1 MDDNRMIESEGRS
14 RRHFTVDYWL
24 AAAIAVAAC
33 LSLYGIWN
41 EAYSNTYYT
50 TAVGSMLQSW
60 HNFFFGS
67 LDSAGSVT
75 VDKPPLVLWI
85 QTAFAFVF
93 GLHGWSVILPQ
104 ALAFIATVPL
114 IYLCVKPTF
123 GTLAARCAAIAMAL
137 TPVAVS
143 VARTNNMDAMVV
155 FALVLA
161 AWFLLRGIREQRT
174 GSLIAAFA
182 LIGVA
187 FNMKMLQA
195 YMVLPAFFLLYVLG
209 VRWLR
214 TARKYSILAVC
225 TGVMLLIS
233 VSWAVVVDAIP
244 ADKRPYI
251 GSSETNSVLEL
262 AFGYNG
268 VSRLTGDNIGGP
280 NGTGTKII
288 DPGSGD
294 AGQNGGGQLQEN
306 PPQGTNPSNE
316 DGRMRMGGSGMD
328 IEPGM
333 PGDVAP
339 MAGGMFGSGKKGP
352 LRLFQSGLSGQA
364 SWLLPFALLSALAL
378 LISFRWRGMTA
389 KHKEALF
396 WLAWL
401 IPVGAFF
408 SVAGFMHE
416 YYLIMLAPPIAA
428 LAGAGAAHMWSKYR
442 ESAGWQA
449 WLLPVAVAV
458 TGLFQWYILQAYEDT
473 IGIGWSI
480 AAAALGLLGA
490 LFLAAQNSDKRA
502 GSRTIFALSLAVLLI
517 GPAYW
522 SATPIV
528 YGQNSM
534 IPKAGPGGGNGGM
547 GMQFSVAEM
556 GNGNGGRGGSQ
567 SNQWPS
573 RNNGQDDGRTMP
585 DGQQMTPPDGQMT
598 PPDGQKTP
606 PNGQQGLMR
615 PVGNMT
621 LGGPEAAAADKGL
634 LEFLRSNQTT
644 DYLLAVMDYS
654 TAAPYI
660 VKEKEKLVILQGF
673 KSSDPV
679 YDEAKL
685 EELVRS
691 GKVKYFLVRDFI
703 RSAAGRGTGSD
714 KLTGWIKK
722 HGKPVDKSQYSSGNG
737 ESAGSGEAVLYEVT
751 LD

>member
-1 MDDNRMIESEGRS
+1 MDVSRMMESEGRYW
-14 RRHFTVDYWL
+14 RHFTVDYWL

-41 EAYSNTYYT
+41 ETYSNTYYT

-93 GLHGWSVILPQ
+93 GLYGWSVILPQ

-114 IYLCVKPTF
+114 IYLCVKPAF

-174 GSLIAAFA
+174 GSLLAAFA

-209 VRWLR
+209 VNWLR
-214 TARKYSILAVC
+214 TAQKYSILAVC

-233 VSWAVVVDAIP
+233 VSWAAVVDVIP

-280 NGTGTKII
+280 NGTGTRIV

-294 AGQNGGGQLQEN
+294 AGQNGGQLQERAFT
-306 PPQGTNPSNE
+306 PPEGTNPSND
-316 DGRMRMGGSGMD
+316 DGRMRTGDQGMNN
-328 IEPGM
+328 EPGK
-333 PGDVAP
+333 PGAVAP
-339 MAGGMFGSGKKGP
+339 RGGGMFGIGEKGP

-364 SWLLPFALLSALAL
+364 SWLLPFALISALAL
-378 LISFRWRGMTA
+378 LISFNWRGMTA

-401 IPVGAFF
+401 IPAGAFF

-428 LAGAGAAHMWSKYR
+428 LAGTGAAHMWSKYR

-449 WLLPVAVAV
+449 WLLPAAVAV

-473 IGIGWSI
+473 IGVGWSI
-480 AAAALGLLGA
+480 AAAGLGLLGA
-490 LFLAAQNSDKRA
+490 LFLAAQHSDKRA
-502 GSRTIFALSLAVLLI
+502 GSRTIFALSVAALLI

-528 YGQNSM
+528 YGQSSM
-534 IPKAGPGGGNGGM
+534 IPKAGPGGENGGM
-547 GMQFSVAEM
+547 AGMRFSQGTT
-556 GNGNGGRGGSQ
+556 GNGNGFDGRGGSQ

-573 RNNGQDDGRTMP
+573 RNSGQDNGRTMP
-585 DGQQMTPPDGQMT
+585 DGQQMTPPDGR
-598 PPDGQKTP
+598 KTP
-606 PNGQQGLMR
+606 PNGQLGLMR
-615 PVGNMT
+615 PAGNMT
-621 LGGPEAAAADKGL
+621 LGGPEAAKVDKGL
-634 LEFLRSNQTT
+634 LEFLRTNQTT

-660 VKEKEKLVILQGF
+660 VQEKEKLVILQGF

-714 KLTGWIKK
+714 RLTEWIKK
-722 HGKPVDKSQYSSGNG
+722 QGKPVDKSQYSSGSG
-737 ESAGSGEAVLYEVT
+737 ETAGFGEAVLYEVT